1 MECHDAAVKGCKTG
15 FLQKGESRGP
25 SVELSRTI
33 GWMAIVLAVILAA
46 GYAQGEAGQPA
57 APNKTVTVQE
67 QVQAREAQRRAAVE
81 EHRRRKEAYERACS
95 KPIKSKAE
103 LDSCRAAYKRL
114 EIDKL

>member
-1 MECHDAAVKGCKTG
+1 MECHDDGVKRCKTG
-15 FLQKGESRGP
+15 LLQKGESRGL

-33 GWMAIVLAVILAA
+33 GWMALVLAVILAA

-57 APNKTVTVQE
+57 APENTVTGQE

-81 EHRRRKEAYERACS
+81 EHQRRKEAYKRACS
-95 KPIKSKAE
+95 KPIKSQAE

-114 EIDKL
+114 EIDRI